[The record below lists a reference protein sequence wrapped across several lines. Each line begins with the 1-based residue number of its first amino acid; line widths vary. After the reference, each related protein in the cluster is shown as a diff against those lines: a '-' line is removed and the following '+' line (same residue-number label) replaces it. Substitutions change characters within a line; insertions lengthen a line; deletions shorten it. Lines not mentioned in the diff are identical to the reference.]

1 MAVAEATLINAGIQA
16 GLVDAATVSRLRP
29 LARSQRCS
37 LLEALGRE
45 LRLPPAAF
53 WQALARLRGLAW
65 AELSRLS
72 VAQAHLQRLPAAL
85 LHKHAML
92 AMRSDSGAEWLVVT
106 DPDDRL
112 GPQACA
118 RLLGQE
124 LPLALAEPEAMAAL
138 LQRETGR
145 APAGAAR
152 AVDEDATGLFDRLL
166 KEALLRRATDIH
178 LEADEAGHPVRLRVD
193 GVLQDWGMPLARKLG
208 EALVSRIKVL
218 AGMDISESRSPQD
231 GALKFAAPG
240 WEGSAVDLRVAS
252 MPTLHGERLT
262 LRLLGAGS
270 GSALTLGALG
280 MPAQVLQPLR
290 AILDRPHGILFVTG
304 PTGSGKSTTLY
315 AALRELDCRRLNIL
329 TVEDP
334 VEQQIAGISQVGVG
348 LKVGFG
354 DALRA
359 FLRHDPDIILVGEV
373 RDFDTADTA
382 LKAAATGHL
391 VLSTLHTNS
400 AAGALTRLVNLG
412 CERYLIA
419 DTLAGVLAQRL
430 VRRLCERCAL
440 PADPT
445 PALCAALG
453 LPGST
458 SRWPDGISPRRACG
472 CPHCLDTGFRG
483 RVGVYEALWV
493 DPELADALAAGASE
507 RDLVRLAQR
516 RGSLHALAEDARA
529 KLAAGLTTLDEVR
542 PHLGRAD
549 ATMETAST

>member
-1 MAVAEATLINAGIQA
+1 MAVAEGALINAGIQA

-29 LARSQRCS
+29 LARVQRCT
-37 LLEALGRE
+37 LLEAVGRE
-45 LRLPPAAF
+45 LRLPPSAF

-65 AELSRLS
+65 AELPQLA
-72 VAQAHLQRLPAAL
+72 VTEAHQRRLPGVL
-85 LHKHAML
+85 LHKHAMMP
-92 AMRSDSGAEWLVVT
+92 MRDGQGREWLVVT

-112 GPQACA
+112 GPQAAA
-118 RLLGQE
+118 RLLGTE
-124 LPLALAEPEAMAAL
+124 LPLALADPEAMGAL

-152 AVDEDATGLFDRLL
+152 NAEEDATGLFDRLM
-166 KEALLRRATDIH
+166 KEALLRRATDVH
-178 LEADEAGHPVRLRVD
+178 VEADEAGHLVRLRVD
-193 GVLQDWGMPLARKLG
+193 GVLQDWGLPLARALG
-208 EALVSRIKVL
+208 DALVSRIKVL
-218 AGMDISESRSPQD
+218 AGMDISESRAPQD
-231 GALKFAAPG
+231 GALKYAAPG
-240 WEGSAVDLRVAS
+240 WDDAGVDLRVAS

-270 GSALTLGALG
+270 GAALTLGALG

-290 AILDRPHGILFVTG
+290 GILARPHGILLVTG

-334 VEQQIAGISQVGVG
+334 VEQQIPGISQVGVG
-348 LKVGFG
+348 TKVGFA

-400 AAGALTRLVNLG
+400 AAGAVTRLVNLG

-419 DTLAGVLAQRL
+419 DTVAGVLAQRL
-430 VRRLCERCAL
+430 VRRLCGRCAL
-440 PADPT
+440 PAAPE
-445 PALCAALG
+445 PALCRALG
-453 LPGST
+453 LPADT
-458 SRWPDGISPRRACG
+458 AAWPADIAPRQAVG
-472 CPHCLDTGFRG
+472 CPHCLGTGYRG
-483 RVGVYEALWV
+483 RTGIYEALWI
-493 DPELADALAAGASE
+493 DAALADALAAGASE
-507 RDLVRLAQR
+507 RELVRLARAQGR
-516 RGSLHALAEDARA
+516 LHALADDARA
-529 KLAAGLTTLDEVR
+529 KLAAGLTTLHEVR
-542 PHLGRAD
+542 PHLGRIEDSAEVD
-549 ATMETAST
+549 